1 MRLPPFL
8 QSTHASRRWLVAAL
22 VIAATAVAPAVGAQS
37 PEDQLGIGIR
47 SSVQQG
53 EQPALQ
59 FAPTLDLKRIGV
71 TLRRT
76 RDQKVIIL
84 ESGPVARGRTTEL
97 TWNQPAGAHAYEAH
111 IEATPAKGAPLVVD
125 ITFECATVAPLTV
138 TVDKSGVDL
147 DARTIRFKATRTIT
161 RAAVKV
167 LGEGDALLGEADQD
181 LGSVPTGRAANITW
195 TQRPGTIRRIELK
208 AWDDQGFWTGVEVR
222 SVYVE
227 PWEDRI
233 YFAFGSDAV
242 EDGEKPKLNATL
254 SRIEEALATARRE
267 VGDSLDLR
275 LYVAGYTDTVGK
287 PQSNQD
293 LSERR
298 ARSIGRYLGGKGLSI
313 PIYYQ
318 GFGES
323 VLAVKT
329 GDEVENER
337 NRRTVY
343 VLSSQTPISEL
354 FPRTAWRKL

>member
-1 MRLPPFL
+1 MYAPVL
-8 QSTHASRRWLVAAL
+8 RWLTAAL
-22 VIAATAVAPAVGAQS
+22 TLAATVALAQS
-37 PEDQLGIGIR
+37 PEDQLGLGIR

-53 EQPALQ
+53 EQPALL
-59 FAPTLDLKRIGV
+59 FAPTVDLKRIGV
-71 TLRRT
+71 TLRRP
-76 RDQKVIIL
+76 RDQKVVVL
-84 ESGPVARGRTTEL
+84 ESGPVRRGATVEL
-97 TWNQPAGAHAYEAH
+97 PWTQPDGAHAYEAH
-111 IEATPAKGAPLVVD
+111 IEATPAGGAALVLD
-125 ITFECATVAPLTV
+125 IAFECATVPPLAITI
-138 TVDKSGVDL
+138 DKAGVDL
-147 DARTIRFKATRTIT
+147 DARTLRFKATRPVT
-161 RAAVKV
+161 RAVVKV
-167 LGEGDALLGEADQD
+167 LGDTELLGEADVD
-181 LGSVPTGRAANITW
+181 LGTVPTGRAASVTW
-195 TQRPGTIRRIELK
+195 TQRPGTIRRIELT
-208 AWDDQGFWTGVEVR
+208 AHDDKGFWSSVEVR

-242 EDGEKPKLNATL
+242 EDREKPKLDATL
-254 SRIEEALATARRE
+254 RRIEEALATARRE

-275 LYVAGYTDTVGK
+275 LYVAGYTDTVGT

-298 ARSIGRYLGGKGLSI
+298 ARSIGGYLRSKGLSI
-313 PIYYQ
+313 PVYYQ

-343 VLSSQTPISEL
+343 VLSSQTPMSEL